1 MNTKCKLANMHK
13 KTGQEEKKS
22 TTEIDAV
29 TTLLFQGGE
38 RRWCVEQTIEKIN
51 YIIKQSNF

>member
-13 KTGQEEKKS
+13 KDRKKKKS